1 MIELFLYHHQLVGVV
16 FLILKIPKP
25 SRYYPVMKLQRN
37 SVTILWRHLRTLAE
51 RSTAL
56 GTRVKTAQ
64 TILVPQPRD
73 VVVMVTLVWMM

>member
-1 MIELFLYHHQLVGVV
+1 MIGLFLYHHQLVGAV

-25 SRYYPVMKLQRN
+25 SRYYPVMKLQRS
-37 SVTILWRHLRTLAE
+37 SVTILWRHLRTKVK

-56 GTRVKTAQ
+56 GARVKTAQ

-73 VVVMVTLVWMM
+73 VVVMVTLV